1 MKTARKGR
9 QSAYISIR
17 SKLVAAVAMLLVASF
32 MVVSSSY
39 AWFTLSTAPEVKG
52 ITTTVGANGNLEIA
66 LYTGGEVA
74 QSGIGDAGK
83 NETWGNLIDLTTEGN
98 TTYGLAEIKLYPTR
112 LNVVDT
118 NKISSTSPLLTPKYA
133 ADGRVEDLEQATLYG
148 TYNTKQGQFMEYEA
162 ANAMDGETVVQSQY
176 GVRAIGSSTGLTAQQ
191 NDYRIAKGA
200 ITDARNSIL
209 TYANLSLSESG
220 SKLASIAV
228 DRALN
233 GSTADTKYDASSIGP
248 MLQNLNLAIE
258 QIDAMVLS
266 YIKTQVAKQNQA
278 QEADAYAEFR
288 ALFYAETVTDE
299 QLETWVTTYD
309 SAGKLSKV
317 WEYREAIKDVVDNS
331 STKYAALAEDKQATW
346 TELQGVLTGLVDLDS
361 VTVAGLTMTEL
372 RETDENGDY
381 VHMSTI
387 LNSMSSGLD
396 VALTPPADATIA
408 TNGVYI
414 NIANLSAAN
423 VNATISVYVMSA
435 NIPAKMVTKV
445 SPTPAVEADLTTVI
459 PDEPEK
465 GETTSAKILDTL
477 YGYVVDLVFRTN
489 AAGSNLKLQSTP
501 INRIYS
507 GDTNE
512 ATMGLGSFMT
522 FYYTS
527 KFNADNVKNLMKN
540 IRIVFAN
547 SDGTIYAVGGLDIS
561 KAETETGKSL
571 VYAPIGLYE
580 ATSFNWTDDGFT
592 PVDTGLKFVSED
604 NAVITALDQ
613 NQPEHLSVYVYLDG
627 DSVENSSVAA
637 SGDVIGT
644 LNLQFSSDANLIPM
658 DYNPLKTPATT
669 ENNNNQGS
677 GEVQEPE
684 NGEDVTP

>member
-52 ITTTVGANGNLEIA
+52 IQTTVGANGNLEIA

-83 NETWGNLIDLTTEGN
+83 NETWGNLIDLTTTGN
-98 TTYGLAEIKLYPTR
+98 TIYGLNLINLYPTR
-112 LNVVDT
+112 LNVTADK
-118 NKISSTSPLLTPKYA
+118 KIDSTSPLLTPKYA
-133 ADGRVEDLEQATLYG
+133 ADGRVEDLEKATMFG
-148 TYNTKQGQFMEYEA
+148 TYNTKQGQFMTYDET
-162 ANAMDGETVVQSQY
+162 NAKDGENTVQTKN

-191 NDYRIAKGA
+191 NDHRIAKGA
-200 ITDARNSIL
+200 ITEARNSIL

-278 QEADAYAEFR
+278 QEADAYATIR
-288 ALFYAETVTDE
+288 APFYAETVTDE
-299 QLETWVTTYD
+299 QLEEWVTTYAD
-309 SAGKLSKV
+309 AEGKLSKV

-331 STKYAALAEDKQATW
+331 STKYTALAADKQATW

-361 VTVAGLTMTEL
+361 VTVAGLTMDEL
-372 RETDENGDY
+372 KEKDDSGNY

-387 LNSMSSGLD
+387 LNSVSSGLA
-396 VALTPPADATIA
+396 VTLTPPADATIA

-414 NIANLSAAN
+414 NIANLSDNIN
-423 VNATISVYVMSA
+423 VTITVAVMGAS
-435 NIPAKMVTKV
+435 PQAKMVTKV
-445 SPTPAVEADLTTVI
+445 SPTPAADTDLTTVI
-459 PDEPEK
+459 PAEPEK
-465 GETTSAKILDTL
+465 GESSSAKILDTL
-477 YGYVVDLVFRTN
+477 YGYALDLVFRTN
-489 AAGSNLKLQSTP
+489 AADSNLKLQSTP
-501 INRIYS
+501 VNRIYA

-540 IRIVFAN
+540 IRVVFADP
-547 SDGTIYAVGGLDIS
+547 DGTIYAVGGLKIDE
-561 KAETETGKSL
+561 AETETNKSV
-571 VYAPIGLYE
+571 VYAPIRLYDA
-580 ATSFNWTDDGFT
+580 ATYEWTEKGFT
-592 PVDTGLKFVSED
+592 AKEGGLSFVAED
-604 NAVITALDQ
+604 QATITALTQ
-613 NQPEHLSVYVYLDG
+613 NQTEHLTVYVYLDG
-627 DSVENSSVAA
+627 DSTVNSSVAA
-637 SGDVIGT
+637 SGDVKGI
-644 LNLQFSSDANLIPM
+644 LNLQFSSDAGLIPM
-658 DYNPLKTPATT
+658 EYNPLKTPATNETPAETTTTTTT
-669 ENNNNQGS
+669 ES
-677 GEVQEPE
+677 TEP
-684 NGEDVTP
+684 